1 MGNLLKTLGKK
12 HMLWKGTKTDY
23 LKIIGERE
31 DPQENC
37 LNKVIGI
44 LYDLD
49 LYEAYPEI
57 ETLIAQALKL

>member
-1 MGNLLKTLGKK
+1 
-12 HMLWKGTKTDY
+12 MLWKGTKTDY

>member
-1 MGNLLKTLGKK
+1 
-12 HMLWKGTKTDY
+12 MLWKGTKTDY

-49 LYEAYPEI
+49 LYQAYPEI
-57 ETLIAQALKL
+57 ETHCTGIKVIERPRQIIIK